1 LSLSFPVLSITQ
13 PPLGSLATV
22 GAKVMY
28 VMEEGFVE
36 VDMNAGDEPA
46 AFPTVRATV
55 VQASSVFFDTPAT
68 IGTCQLKLSL
78 YRNVTSVALCQ

>member
-1 LSLSFPVLSITQ
+1 
-13 PPLGSLATV
+13 
-22 GAKVMY
+22 
-28 VMEEGFVE
+28 MEEGFVE

-68 IGTCQLKLSL
+68 IGTCAETLACAYVPVIRFLGLIPPSFGRRK
-78 YRNVTSVALCQ
+78 RI

>member
-1 LSLSFPVLSITQ
+1 MPTAPHIPALSRSFSVLTIAQ

-28 VMEEGFVE
+28 VMEERFVE

-46 AFPTVRATV
+46 ASPTVRATV
-55 VQASSVFFDTPAT
+55 VQASSVFFDTTAT
-68 IGTCQLKLSL
+68 IGTCQFGAS
-78 YRNVTSVALCQ
+78 Q

>member
-1 LSLSFPVLSITQ
+1 MTTAPHIPALSRSFSVLTIAQ
-13 PPLGSLATV
+13 PPLGSLASV

-28 VMEEGFVE
+28 VMEGFVE

-68 IGTCQLKLSL
+68 IGTCQFGAS
-78 YRNVTSVALCQ
+78 Q